1 MTTYILNK
9 NLNIKKRIYS
19 QTATTHPDASIG
31 ACKAPP
37 HENGTR
43 LG

>member
-1 MTTYILNK
+1 MK
-9 NLNIKKRIYS
+9 DRITEHWDGHAEEDS
-19 QTATTHPDASIG
+19 QTAAAHPNASIG

-43 LG
+43 SV